1 MSASVITVMR
11 SWPPLCHLYVDHSRQ
26 DQELEQPTSHAI
38 QPLGVWSQWE
48 EGLVLLWAVDLK

>member
-1 MSASVITVMR
+1 MSASVVTVMR

-26 DQELEQPTSHAI
+26 DQELEPTSHAI

-48 EGLVLLWAVDLK
+48 EGLVLFGLLT